1 MNGKAKQTPS
11 IQPAGAPVP
20 LPGGSQGAPPQ
31 LPAGTPEQPQF
42 APTHLV
48 PLSPQRGIVPVQD
61 DNRQQ
66 DDQWQQQESGW
77 SWSSGMPP
85 WWPPVP
91 PPPYFWYPPPLP
103 PWVYWY
109 PVAPPEKLVD
119 KTVFTESFILGLI
132 CGFIGICLVAG
143 FFLLLV

>member
-48 PLSPQRGIVPVQD
+48 PLSPQRGIVPMQD
-61 DNRQQ
+61 EQG
-66 DDQWQQQESGW
+66 QQQEKQ
-77 SWSSGMPP
+77 PQQEQQL
-85 WWPPVP
+85 PVQL
-91 PPPYFWYPPPLP
+91 PL
-103 PWVYWY
+103 
-109 PVAPPEKLVD
+109 
-119 KTVFTESFILGLI
+119 
-132 CGFIGICLVAG
+132 
-143 FFLLLV
+143 